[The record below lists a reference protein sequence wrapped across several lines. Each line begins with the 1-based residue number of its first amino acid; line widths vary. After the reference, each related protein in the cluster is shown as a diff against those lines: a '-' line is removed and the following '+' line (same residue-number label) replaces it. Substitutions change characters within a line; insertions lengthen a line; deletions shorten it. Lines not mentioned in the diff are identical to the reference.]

1 MGWECEKS
9 SLKLD
14 QTTARMASNDNGNIA
29 ATTNAPSSYT
39 SKQQPLTIGVFG
51 GSFNPIHL
59 GHALLAITVRQTK
72 AVDDVVLVP
81 VYKHAVKRDL
91 LPFEDRVNMCR
102 LAVPGATV
110 STIEQ
115 EVGESNGAM
124 LRGLKTKYP
133 AGTRFLWICGDDFF
147 HWMDRPK
154 GLETLQQVDGL
165 IVQRRLHRS
174 STSTSTSSTG
184 GTASADRSTFFKEP
198 FDEAKVRRVADQ
210 MNLEVDFVFGELPH
224 FSSTLVRRAP
234 GHWRSFLT
242 TAVAKYLDE
251 RPHLLK
257 QLMDNL
263 EADAANEE
271 EQKKKKQKILH
282 QRSPSVVQR
291 YSAATSVILRGLEVA
306 HALQFERGHTSM
318 RLAIGDRHLKQ
329 LQQTQKSTDDL
340 LQEIAKSQAANNEL
354 DNEFDEVQTLAAEL
368 QRVSVWLNMDRRV
381 LEKRANA
388 LSQKPGADGWL
399 ARLALVEKFNP
410 RIDVLVDCTIRALS
424 EIFERHSDSVQQQH
438 SDVPELLL
446 KWCHGKESLGR
457 LRAFVCA
464 GGPNVAETLRKSLP
478 LRERLNQT
486 IDTKDRR
493 IARVLEMDVSHRLS
507 APEALLKM
515 LEEVTRCE
523 YKLMGCFAAS
533 TPIPLV
539 HRLLL
544 VKDNGQQEKMF
555 DVVDFFDASTSAIDF
570 LLSFS
575 KALAA
580 AACASA

>member
-1 MGWECEKS
+1 
-9 SLKLD
+9 
-14 QTTARMASNDNGNIA
+14 
-29 ATTNAPSSYT
+29 
-39 SKQQPLTIGVFG
+39 
-51 GSFNPIHL
+51 
-59 GHALLAITVRQTK
+59 
-72 AVDDVVLVP
+72 
-81 VYKHAVKRDL
+81 
-91 LPFEDRVNMCR
+91 MCVC
-102 LAVPGATV
+102 LTV
-110 STIEQ
+110 STC
-115 EVGESNGAM
+115 
-124 LRGLKTKYP
+124 RGPLTT
-133 AGTRFLWICGDDFF
+133 ATVTGDDFF

-154 GLETLQQVDGL
+154 GLETLQEVDGL

-174 STSTSTSSTG
+174 SSSTAG
-184 GTASADRSTFFKEP
+184 GGGSSSGSAGDRSTFFKEP

-210 MNLEVDFVFGELPH
+210 MNLDVDFVFGELPH

-263 EADAANEE
+263 EADAAKEQ

-291 YSAATSVILRGLEVA
+291 YSAATSVILQGLEVA

-318 RLAIGDRHLKQ
+318 RLAIGARHLPQ

-340 LQEIAKSQAANNEL
+340 LHEIANSKATNEL
-354 DNEFDEVQTLAAEL
+354 DEEFDEVQALAAEL
-368 QRVSVWLNMDRRV
+368 QRVSVWLSMDRRV
-381 LEKRANA
+381 LERRADV
-388 LSQKPGADGWL
+388 LSRQPGADGWL

-478 LRERLNQT
+478 LRERLNQI

-544 VKDNGQQEKMF
+544 EKDTGQQEKMF